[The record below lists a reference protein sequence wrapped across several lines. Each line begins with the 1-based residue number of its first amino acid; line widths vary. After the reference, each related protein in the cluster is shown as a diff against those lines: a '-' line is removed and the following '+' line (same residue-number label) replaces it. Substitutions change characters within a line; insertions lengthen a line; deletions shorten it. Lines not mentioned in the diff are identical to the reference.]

1 MIHLN
6 YGNSVISRSVTSVSV
21 CCGFRD
27 LGMAATY
34 GAVLDVIDEDEHG
47 KLALDLALVL
57 VDVGHDLLEGGDGPG
72 EQLVV
77 AVRPRRLAQ
86 DVVEQEE
93 RAGQPLHGP
102 DEQLGEVLAAALGL
116 ALRDLEEGV
125 EAGLQRLALRQRL
138 LRLLVEVD
146 ERRVRLEQRLGLN
159 NRYID

>member
-1 MIHLN
+1 L
-6 YGNSVISRSVTSVSV
+6 R
-21 CCGFRD
+21 
-27 LGMAATY
+27 ATY

-47 KLALDLALVL
+47 ELALDLALVL

-116 ALRDLEEGV
+116 ALRVEEGV

-146 ERRVRLEQRLGLN
+146 ERRVRLEQRLGLS
-159 NRYID
+159 NRERQRVSER

>member
-1 MIHLN
+1 
-6 YGNSVISRSVTSVSV
+6 
-21 CCGFRD
+21 
-27 LGMAATY
+27 MAATY

-47 KLALDLALVL
+47 ELALDLALVL

-159 NRYID
+159 NRYIDKKKLYLFYFLL